1 MAEDYGYSSSA
12 PTWDD
17 EFIFKHVK
25 DILRLHRAK
34 SVFELGCGNGHSA
47 KRLVEA
53 GYGVTAIEASES
65 GVAIAK
71 SLCPGAR
78 IEVCSVYEDLAARY
92 GQFDAAVSIE
102 VLEHLYDPKLFAKR
116 CFELLVPGGIAVIST
131 PYHGYLKNLAIALA
145 GKWDSHHSPLWD
157 HGHIKFFSRA
167 TLTQLFVEQGFTPIA
182 FKRLGRL
189 PVIAKSM
196 LGVFQKPQ
204 PA

>member
-1 MAEDYGYSSSA
+1 MADHYGYSSNI
-12 PTWDD
+12 PPWDD

-25 DILRLHRAK
+25 QNLSLHRAK
-34 SVFELGCGNGHSA
+34 TVFELGCGNGQTA
-47 KRLVEA
+47 KRLIES
-53 GYGVTAIEASES
+53 GFSVTAIEASES
-65 GVAIAK
+65 GAKIAQ

-78 IEVCSVYEDLAARY
+78 IDVCSVYEDLAARY
-92 GQFDAAVSIE
+92 GQFDAVVSLE

-116 CFELLVPGGIAVIST
+116 CFEVLCPGGIAVIST
-131 PYHGYLKNLAIALA
+131 PYHGYLKNLAIALV
-145 GKWDSHHSPLWD
+145 GKYDSHHNPLWD

-167 TLTQLFVEQGFTPIA
+167 TLTQLFVEQGFTPID

-204 PA
+204 HS